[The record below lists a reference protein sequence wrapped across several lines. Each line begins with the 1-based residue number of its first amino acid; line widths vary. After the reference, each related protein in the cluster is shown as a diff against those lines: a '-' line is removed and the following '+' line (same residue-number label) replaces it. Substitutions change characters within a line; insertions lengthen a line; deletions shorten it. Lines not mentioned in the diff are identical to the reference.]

1 MTREEIFTKLKEI
14 FNLVVCNGIDTEKVT
29 TDCDIM
35 LDLGVNSIG
44 LIYMVVAI
52 EKTFDI
58 DMSEVTFTTFKTID
72 DVITYIQERTK

>member
-1 MTREEIFTKLKEI
+1 
-14 FNLVVCNGIDTEKVT
+14 
-29 TDCDIM
+29 M